1 LIGFARRSRSRG
13 KKIMV
18 MKSAGRGGIRLREQ
32 TTTKPKPMV
41 QVVDLISDEPF
52 CLTYG
57 DGVGD
62 VDIGRR
68 VEFHGAGDAWLTLTA
83 VQPPGRYRVISI
95 DGETRIPVGKMS
107 R

>member
-1 LIGFARRSRSRG
+1 
-13 KKIMV
+13 MV
-18 MKSAGRGGIRLREQ
+18 VKFAGRDGIRLREQ
-32 TTTKPKPMV
+32 TITKPKPMAE
-41 QVVDLISDEPF
+41 VVDLISDEPF

-62 VDIGRR
+62 VDLDRR

-95 DGETRIPVGKMS
+95 DWECELPSAG
-107 R
+107 